1 MSTSTTSATSTV
13 IIKATFGSDTRRL
26 RLDATAN
33 FKALVA
39 ALRPLFFPADSATQ
53 FTVTWTDEDGDAVTV
68 AGDPD
73 FIEAK
78 RAQHCDSVLR
88 FAIVA
93 STPPPYPSITAR
105 PVAAS
110 TPTPAPKSV
119 KFDAMV
125 TDDVTSDAPLGP
137 TKAFLAMLVDR
148 SSSMGSLGGEVLTG
162 IQTYLKEMK
171 ASDAEDGSSTSVL
184 MATFD
189 NKYELAHD
197 GLDLP
202 DALKAIS
209 QADVEPRGS
218 TALWDGIGFVL
229 RDTEAKIAALP
240 SGDKPDKVIV
250 FILTDGQ
257 ENTSRTW
264 TQATVKR
271 RMEALKLAPHCYEFF
286 FAAAGQDALA
296 TGSHMGL
303 KADECVTWSP
313 DPAAARE
320 TFRQSAVNAVRCKK
334 GMSRGYTSQ
343 QRSACYTQVQS
354 SGGMGGR
361 SMGDYVPASYGGPRS
376 RMMMTA
382 AVPQMPAAQQMM
394 SLAGDVFCKRQV
406 GPTTTAA
413 TATTTATTAA
423 AAAATTDTS
432 AARGRCRVGNATATP
447 PRASAKKVFK
457 KKAKSKARAAGS
469 ESSSFGCINPN
480 SRTVAAMDTSA

>member
-1 MSTSTTSATSTV
+1 MSTSTTSTSTM

-26 RLDATAN
+26 RLDATAD

-39 ALRPLFFPADSATQ
+39 ALRPLFFPADSADSTQ
-53 FTVTWTDEDGDAVTV
+53 LTVTWTDEDGDVVTV

-78 RAQHCDSVLR
+78 RAQRNDSVVR
-88 FAIVA
+88 FTIVA
-93 STPPPYPSITAR
+93 ATLPPYPSTTA
-105 PVAAS
+105 PTTAPTAPAALAAP
-110 TPTPAPKSV
+110 PTAPAAPKSSAPAPKSV
-119 KFDAMV
+119 RFDATMATMA
-125 TDDVTSDAPLGP
+125 TDDMATDAPPGP

-148 SSSMGSLGGEVLTG
+148 SGSMGSLGGEVLTG
-162 IQTYLKEMK
+162 IQTYLEEMK

-209 QADVEPRGS
+209 QADVQPRGM

-240 SGDKPDKVIV
+240 SGEKPDKVIV

-257 ENTSRTW
+257 ENSSRTW

-271 RMEALKLAPHCYEFF
+271 RMEALKLAPHQYEFF

-303 KADECVTWSP
+303 KADECMTWSP
-313 DPAAARE
+313 DPVAARE
-320 TFRQSAVNAVRCKK
+320 TFKQSAVNAVRCKK
-334 GMSRGYTSQ
+334 GMSRGYTPQ
-343 QRSACYTQVQS
+343 QRSACY
-354 SGGMGGR
+354 SGGP
-361 SMGDYVPASYGGPRS
+361 SAHGGPRS
-376 RMMMTA
+376 RSM
-382 AVPQMPAAQQMM
+382 MPAAAMAQQMM
-394 SLAGDVFCKRQV
+394 
-406 GPTTTAA
+406 TTPRA
-413 TATTTATTAA
+413 TA
-423 AAAATTDTS
+423 
-432 AARGRCRVGNATATP
+432 
-447 PRASAKKVFK
+447 KKGSK
-457 KKAKSKARAAGS
+457 KKAKSAARGS
-469 ESSSFGCINPN
+469 GFLSSINPFVGKGSN
-480 SRTVAAMDTSA
+480 ASASA